1 MSGNGIFTVHP
12 RSPNFRLAAY
22 STAEN
27 VYKPIAIH
35 LGSSTG
41 ELPKPNS
48 DPLTISLVPVLVSV
62 GAQLLRWRGLI
73 GSRRAIVSRAPNPNG
88 KPCRSPKSSRARR
101 LSRCSLQ

>member
-12 RSPNFRLAAY
+12 QSKLPARSILNRRKRLQA
-22 STAEN
+22 N
-27 VYKPIAIH
+27 

-41 ELPKPNS
+41 ELPKPKF
-48 DPLTISLVPVLVSV
+48 ISTHDFLVPVLVSV
-62 GAQLLRWRGLI
+62 GAQLLRWLGLI